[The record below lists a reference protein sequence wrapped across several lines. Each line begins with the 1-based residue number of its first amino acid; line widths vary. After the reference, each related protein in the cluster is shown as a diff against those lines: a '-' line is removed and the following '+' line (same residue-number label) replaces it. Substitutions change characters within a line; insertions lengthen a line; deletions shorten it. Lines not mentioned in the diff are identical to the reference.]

1 MFDVWVLSMKL
12 FKFLNFPP
20 KNVLLARNDGIVFFF
35 CYSTKKLSVLFMCA
49 LSVLLLLLLIEWK
62 LSHQGDEST
71 TNAPLLLPFRTILYR
86 LYKVLGG
93 RKPISFFPSIIFF
106 CRRIHFLFVA
116 IQHMFQYYYQAFI
129 YLVKKPYNWIADGK
143 FSWKW
148 G

>member
-1 MFDVWVLSMKL
+1 
-12 FKFLNFPP
+12 
-20 KNVLLARNDGIVFFF
+20 
-35 CYSTKKLSVLFMCA
+35 MCA

-62 LSHQGDEST
+62 LSYQGDEST

-116 IQHMFQYYYQAFI
+116 IQHMFQYYQAFI

-143 FSWKW
+143 FFRENEVKSKSITFTSTVLRFMENLAT
-148 G
+148 GVGDSYFAVIRPTPKSDKAKSLQ